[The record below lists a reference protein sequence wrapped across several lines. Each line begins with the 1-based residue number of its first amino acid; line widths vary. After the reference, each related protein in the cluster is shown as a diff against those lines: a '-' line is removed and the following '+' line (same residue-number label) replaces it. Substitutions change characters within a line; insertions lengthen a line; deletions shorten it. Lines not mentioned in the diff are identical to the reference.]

1 MTSSDTALSVHALH
15 VSYGV
20 IPALRGVSIAVAKGG
35 VTTVVGPNGAGKTTL
50 LRSISGLEPC
60 VSGEIRLSGEPVTGQ
75 KPWHL
80 ARKGIAHVPQGRRC
94 FGGLTVEENLRIGA
108 YRLPAARAAEQ
119 IDLVYGAFPVLR
131 EKRDQPSSQLSGG
144 QQQMVAV
151 GRALMSAP
159 EVLLLDEPAL
169 GLSPLLVQELAKML
183 AQVAER
189 FRLAILLAEQN
200 TRLAL
205 RSASYAYVLRGG
217 EIVLEGPSAE
227 VAPQMQAAYFGHH
240 GLAQPPAPSP
250 AAANA
255 STERGS

>member
-1 MTSSDTALSVHALH
+1 MTSSDIALSVHALH

-20 IPALRGVSIAVAKGG
+20 IPALRGVSIAVAKGT

-60 VSGEIRLSGEPVTGQ
+60 RSGEIRLQGEPVTGQ
-75 KPWHL
+75 KPWDL

-94 FGGLTVEENLRIGA
+94 FAGLTVDENLRIGA
-108 YRLPAARAAEQ
+108 YRLSPTRAAEQ
-119 IDLVYGAFPVLR
+119 SGLVYEAFPVLR
-131 EKRDQPSSQLSGG
+131 EKRDQPAGQLSGG

-205 RSASYAYVLRGG
+205 RSASYVYVLRSG
-217 EIVLEGPSAE
+217 EIVLEGSSAE
-227 VAPQMQAAYFGHH
+227 VAPQMQAAYFGHQ
-240 GLAQPPAPSP
+240 GPVQSP
-250 AAANA
+250 ARDAAGTDA
-255 STERGS
+255 SAAPRS